1 MDTKENFQAIDGWNF
16 SPEVL
21 QNGNQ
26 ERLKE
31 KTFYYKSYPTPS
43 NLQMPVTK
51 SSLEKSCIDIAKKEK
66 SDDLI
71 FDMVTEITQP
81 NPAIKHKQM
90 TGALLVAKYTEKAS
104 QVKVVECEEVTNK
117 NSCNCV
123 LTIEIEGGKNFV
135 LNLAKEFDNK
145 KPGQK

>member
-1 MDTKENFQAIDGWNF
+1 MDSRDNFQDIDGWNL

-21 QNGNQ
+21 QKGNPDGA
-26 ERLKE
+26 KN
-31 KTFYYKSYPTPS
+31 KNFYYKNYPTTS
-43 NLQMPVTK
+43 NLKSATK
-51 SSLEKSCIDIAKKEK
+51 EELEKSCIDIAKKEK

-81 NPAIKHKQM
+81 NPVIKHKQM